1 MPEFFC
7 WFVSTINLL
16 KLLNDIFNYGNLS
29 FIRLYWNNLTREIN
43 IKHYVSPI
51 SQKNRNLLVTCFCVR
66 LTRNTTLLTSS
77 MTNVKEK
84 WSVLL
89 TMSTTSALVFADIS
103 INHQNR
109 YRQPMNYSKPLWQV
123 ERDFVKGVQNAFIPA
138 DNGQQCAS
146 MFDELDKSN
155 PDIHEYIDRIQ
166 QATGNDRY
174 FCMMNSYSAIIQ
186 RSVPMHLW
194 RSNFKSD
201 SPDYCFDANQ
211 LVQAEP
217 ESEVV
222 RRFRR

>member
-1 MPEFFC
+1 
-7 WFVSTINLL
+7 
-16 KLLNDIFNYGNLS
+16 
-29 FIRLYWNNLTREIN
+29 
-43 IKHYVSPI
+43 
-51 SQKNRNLLVTCFCVR
+51 
-66 LTRNTTLLTSS
+66 
-77 MTNVKEK
+77 
-84 WSVLL
+84 
-89 TMSTTSALVFADIS
+89 
-103 INHQNR
+103 
-109 YRQPMNYSKPLWQV
+109 MNYSKPLWQV
-123 ERDFVKGVQNAFIPA
+123 ERDLVKGVRNAFIQA

-155 PDIHEYIDRIQ
+155 SDIHEYINRIQ

-201 SPDYCFDANQ
+201 SPYYCFDANQ